1 MKTTT
6 LRLHT
11 GFQIAEV
18 DARIFGGFLEHM
30 GRAVYE
36 GVYEPG
42 SVHADDAGWRKDV
55 LEALR
60 GLNMTAMRYP
70 GGNFVSGYHWQDGIG
85 PPESRPRLR
94 EFAWNSVETNRV
106 GTDEFVSLARRMG
119 WQPMLAVNLGTGT
132 PEEARNWVEYCNS
145 PAGTRYAD
153 MRAEAGSP
161 EPHGVKLWCL
171 GNEMDGPWQIGHVP
185 AEQYGWRAQQA
196 AKLMKDA
203 DRSIELVVSG
213 SSHPLL
219 PTYLEWDRTAL
230 EIVGEL
236 ADYLSAHR
244 YVGAPRGDTA
254 DFLAVGNAIDRQIE
268 EADAVCRFVQGKRK
282 SAKRAYVCFD
292 EWNVWYRT
300 FGKLE
305 HMDGGGRQAPH
316 LIEEIYS
323 LEDALVVAGILH
335 SFVRHAD
342 AVKVA
347 NLAQIVNV
355 IAPLVT
361 RGDGLLVQTIYWPF
375 AMFSK
380 RRRGVSLRTAVE
392 GPGYESPSYGR
403 VDDVDASAILDG
415 ARLSV
420 FLSNRAANESEVAI
434 DVANRSVA
442 GLEDAELL
450 TGPSAETCNTFEEP
464 NVVRS
469 EPFEDVAI
477 QGGGARAKLPPLS
490 FLAMTLRLG

>member
-1 MKTTT
+1 
-6 LRLHT
+6 
-11 GFQIAEV
+11 V
-18 DARIFGGFLEHM
+18 D
-30 GRAVYE
+30 
-36 GVYEPG
+36 
-42 SVHADDAGWRKDV
+42 
-55 LEALR
+55 
-60 GLNMTAMRYP
+60 
-70 GGNFVSGYHWQDGIG
+70 
-85 PPESRPRLR
+85 
-94 EFAWNSVETNRV
+94 
-106 GTDEFVSLARRMG
+106 
-119 WQPMLAVNLGTGT
+119 
-132 PEEARNWVEYCNS
+132 YCNS
-145 PAGTRYAD
+145 PVGTRYAD
-153 MRAEAGSP
+153 MRAEAGSA

-300 FGKLE
+300 FGKLDQ
-305 HMDGGGRQAPH
+305 MDGGGKQAPH

-323 LEDALVVAGILH
+323 LEDALVVAGFLH

-361 RGDGLLVQTIYWPF
+361 RGDALLVQTIYWPF

-380 RRRGVSLRTAVE
+380 RRRGVSMRTVVE

-420 FLSNRAANESEVAI
+420 FLTNRAASEAEVAI

-464 NVVRS
+464 HVVRS

-477 QGGGARAKLPPLS
+477 QGGGARTRLPPLS